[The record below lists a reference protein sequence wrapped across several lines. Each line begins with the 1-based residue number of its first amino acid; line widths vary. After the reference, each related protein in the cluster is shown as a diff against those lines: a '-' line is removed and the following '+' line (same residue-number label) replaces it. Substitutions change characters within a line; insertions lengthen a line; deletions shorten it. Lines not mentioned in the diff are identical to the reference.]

1 MSPMLAVA
9 SATATGASNAEQICR
24 RFIEEDESAP
34 VVVVIVTAAALL
46 SLVAIIAVLSTI
58 KQVVGTERVAHM
70 LLAALT
76 IVDSWLLV
84 PTIFT
89 VQYADMFYSATAEER
104 PLHFPKTSMPIFWD
118 FAYFSFTIAA
128 ACQTADVSTT
138 ATVDSQSRDRARAD
152 LLSVQRVDP
161 GIRDQRVG
169 RVVRLV
175 MALPDLSLQS
185 RGPKSQAATGVDRRL
200 AWNHCQD
207 GPETR
212 AQNRKSRIW
221 RWILIGVVAA
231 VVLAGIIYQSVTFL
245 SQPRFG
251 GVDSPMR
258 ARRSRSA

>member
-1 MSPMLAVA
+1 MLKGLILAHPRLWVSIIVGIAIFFLLPTQWPAISRVLVAWNGAVILFLLLIYLWMA
-9 SATATGASNAEQICR
+9 SMNAEQICR

-104 PLHFPKTSMPIFWD
+104 PLHFPNTSMPIFWD

-138 ATVDSQSRDRARAD
+138 
-152 LLSVQRVDP
+152 QRS
-161 GIRDQRVG
+161 IRK
-169 RVVRLV
+169 VVIAH
-175 MALPDLSLQS
+175 ALISFLFNAS
-185 RGPKSQAATGVDRRL
+185 
-200 AWNHCQD
+200 
-207 GPETR
+207 
-212 AQNRKSRIW
+212 
-221 RWILIGVVAA
+221 ILGFAINVS
-231 VVLAGIIYQSVTFL
+231 AGL
-245 SQPRFG
+245 FG
-251 GVDSPMR
+251 S
-258 ARRSRSA
+258 